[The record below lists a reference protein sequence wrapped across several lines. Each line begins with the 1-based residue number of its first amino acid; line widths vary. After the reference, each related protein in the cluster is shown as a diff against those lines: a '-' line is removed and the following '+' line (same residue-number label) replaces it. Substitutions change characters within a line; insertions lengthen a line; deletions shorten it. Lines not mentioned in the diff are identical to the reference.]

1 MARNFSLEKAHAAVT
16 RGGTRF
22 WLLVAG
28 SVLLVAN
35 CVALIFY
42 LAPPGGSRAELQ
54 QRREQLRSEIAGTRT
69 ASARLRNVSGKVQLG
84 STEADVFENRYF
96 LPERIAYSSVIA
108 ELQRMAK
115 ATSVDEREAVFS
127 KEPIEGSDD
136 LSVLNIS
143 ARFQGSYANLMHF
156 LNEADKS
163 PMLLMLDTLQA
174 TPQQRGGQIDTE
186 IRFQVIIREQPG
198 IQLGVQP

>member
-1 MARNFSLEKAHAAVT
+1 MARNFNLGKAREAVT

-22 WLLVAG
+22 WLLAAG
-28 SVLLVAN
+28 SLLLVAN
-35 CVALIFY
+35 CVALVLY

-54 QRREQLRSEIAGTRT
+54 QRREQLRTEIAATRT
-69 ASARLRNVSGKVQLG
+69 TSARLRNVSGKVQLG
-84 STEADVFENRYF
+84 STEADIFENRFF
-96 LPERIAYSSVIA
+96 LQERVAYSSVIA

-115 ATSVDEREAVFS
+115 ATNVDEREAVYS

-156 LNEADKS
+156 LNEVDKS

-186 IRFQVIIREQPG
+186 IRFQVIIREPAGMQTG
-198 IQLGVQP
+198 LQ